1 MQKTLREEYRK
12 VLAEI
17 YDSLIKRKEG
27 VDVNKLAEK
36 LGIDWD
42 TLAAYIKYLNDSGYI
57 RAKFQSGN
65 PASKIADIRELEVT
79 PLGRDTIENS

>member
-1 MQKTLREEYRK
+1 MQNTLREEYRK

-17 YDSLIKRKEG
+17 YDSLIKKKEG
-27 VDVNKLAEK
+27 VDVNKLAKE

-42 TLAAYIKYLNDSGYI
+42 TLAAYIKYLNDRGYI
-57 RAKFQSGN
+57 IAKVLPGN
-65 PASKIADIRELEVT
+65 PPSKIADIRILEVT